1 MVETVTDDEIE
12 ELIKVATLVGTRS
25 YAEIVPV
32 ILAELLRLRR
42 NLREIET
49 ERATDAASRL

>member
-1 MVETVTDDEIE
+1 MMTDDEIE

-32 ILAELLRLRR
+32 ILAEILRLRR
-42 NLREIET
+42 DLRSIAI
-49 ERATDAASRL
+49 ERATDAASRP